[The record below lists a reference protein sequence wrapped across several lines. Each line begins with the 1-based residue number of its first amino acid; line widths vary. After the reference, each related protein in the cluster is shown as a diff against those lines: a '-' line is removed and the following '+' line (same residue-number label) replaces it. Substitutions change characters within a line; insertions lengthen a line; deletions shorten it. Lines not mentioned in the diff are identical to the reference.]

1 MDFNKP
7 FTFDPKLGRWH
18 LQLRKAQK
26 DTLSECGL
34 KITIDSGAP
43 TGETAP
49 IYQTKETSGLK
60 GSKLEIRAF
69 DNLAGWVS
77 VVQFDLPTLLEKL
90 VEIMPKDKM
99 ICDTYLLAQKDLEVM
114 KNRKEKSNV

>member
-7 FTFDPKLGRWH
+7 FTFDPKLGIWH

-34 KITIDSGAP
+34 KITIDSGVP

-114 KNRKEKSNV
+114 KNRKEKI